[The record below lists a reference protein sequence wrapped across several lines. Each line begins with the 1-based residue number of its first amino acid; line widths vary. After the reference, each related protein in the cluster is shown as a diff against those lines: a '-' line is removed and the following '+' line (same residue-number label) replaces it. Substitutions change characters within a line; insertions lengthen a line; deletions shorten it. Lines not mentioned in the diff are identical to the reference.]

1 MRKIYPY
8 LEESY
13 YPNLNEEYEKQQFL
27 YSLNKIANQKQY
39 VKITLLNWEED
50 PIKEIDGIISSGSIS
65 KDGNSTIRRSCN
77 LSCSIDGGIY
87 NVDSM
92 EMDFSLNKKVFIEIG
107 IKNTTN
113 RYTEYPILWFP
124 QGVFYIDSFSMNSS
138 TSSAVNLNLS
148 LKDKMC
154 LLNGDIAGQLPA
166 TVQFDTMTTQLADGS
181 ITEQKV
187 LYYMKLFSF
196 IDFILLFKIFR

>member
-27 YSLNKIANQKQY
+27 YSLNKDINQKQY

-65 KDGNSTIRRSCN
+65 KDGNSSVRRSCS
-77 LSCSIDGGIY
+77 LSCSVDGGVY
-87 NVDSM
+87 NIDNI
-92 EMDFSLNKKVFIEIG
+92 EMDFSLNKKIFIEIG
-107 IKNTTN
+107 IENNTN
-113 RYTEYPILWFP
+113 KYLEYPILWFP
-124 QGVFYIDSFSMNSS
+124 QGVFYINSFSINSS

-148 LKDKMC
+148 LKD
-154 LLNGDIAGQLPA
+154 I
-166 TVQFDTMTTQLADGS
+166 
-181 ITEQKV
+181 
-187 LYYMKLFSF
+187 
-196 IDFILLFKIFR
+196 